1 MGFDYNLD
9 MWEKGSC
16 RASEHEKFLN
26 LQMIDNQYASLE
38 PETLMVLLQHCLGKK
53 DETSKI

>member
-53 DETSKI
+53 D